1 MMAAAATMTYLNYEL
16 INLVKGG
23 LAKERGL
30 REEGKT
36 ADNKWPWLGEQ
47 IDKMLGI
54 YVAPAETPATAETHQ
69 LPDRV
74 LKPRRLRQRR

>member
-36 ADNKWPWLGEQ
+36 ADNRWPWLGEQ

-54 YVAPAETPATAETHQ
+54 YVAPPSRQTAETA
-69 LPDRV
+69 PA
-74 LKPRRLRQRR
+74 PGSTAGTRRPRQRR